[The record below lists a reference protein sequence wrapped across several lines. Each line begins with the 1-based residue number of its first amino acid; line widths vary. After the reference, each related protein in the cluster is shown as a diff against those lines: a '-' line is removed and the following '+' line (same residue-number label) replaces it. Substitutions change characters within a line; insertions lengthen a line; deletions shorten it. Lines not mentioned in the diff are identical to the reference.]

1 MKHGGNLKR
10 KSPPSKLRYSSTYQR
25 HLRKGERFNMSKL
38 NELIAKRNE
47 IDEEIRRE
55 RKLAEMAESEL
66 IATDEYSRGSGI
78 GGVINVSPS
87 ISVGNIAVSV
97 DESVRT
103 NYNKTTTIDTKL
115 ASGDS
120 ALSSLSGLFGNF
132 FKKY

>member
-66 IATDEYSRGSGI
+66 IATDEYSRDSGS
-78 GGVINVSPS
+78 VINVSPS

>member
-1 MKHGGNLKR
+1 
-10 KSPPSKLRYSSTYQR
+10 
-25 HLRKGERFNMSKL
+25 MSKL

-66 IATDEYSRGSGI
+66 IATDEYSRDSGS
-78 GGVINVSPS
+78 VINVSPS